1 MKTTK
6 YLSNI
11 LLGLMAVASFMSCSE
26 QQAEYTPAPAQKG
39 AQVYF
44 TAKESYD
51 FEVTE
56 TNNTFE
62 VTLNRVDSTEA
73 ADITLSIVADEET
86 TSLISIPTTAKFEAN
101 NSSCVLT
108 CIANVT
114 EMEFD
119 KVYNV
124 AVSIADSSNTTP
136 SGISMVELSVVH
148 PAPWTS
154 LGMATVVDDIMTAGW
169 GVPYEPFKVEIQEND
184 LTPGLYRLVNP
195 YTSSYPWNEPGDF
208 DDSKDYYLEIHAEDP
223 DAVWFGR
230 TELGLDWG
238 YGMISAWTIADYYV
252 QNGNDPEV
260 VKAKGFYGTLKD
272 GEITFPVDGI
282 LFNMPQHPNG
292 NNWYYANGDGMF
304 SILLPGYVKADY
316 SAEVQY
322 AGIYTA
328 ADESVYAVA
337 NLTLGA
343 DATDVKAIVM
353 PQEADAAAVADAIAA
368 GELEAVEVAAG
379 RIEIPFDAEEL
390 ATDKFQIIAVVLAD
404 SAVKT
409 IATSTFEYYGGGA
422 NPWKSIGVG
431 YFTDD
436 IIAPLVK
443 VAPPT
448 YEVEIY
454 ENEKAPGLYRV
465 MNPYSNSVYPLAE
478 DDAAPEGLYLEVN
491 AMDANAV
498 YVQYQTLGFD
508 WGVGEF
514 GFATVAADLLL
525 TQGIPI
531 ETIKEK
537 GYGGTLADGVI
548 KFPLL
553 SNSSGAKFQ
562 GYVYGAGELFN
573 YAGMNGKF
581 EITLP
586 SANAF
591 AKNMA
596 KARTKVSSLEVQKGS
611 LSAVNVEKVF
621 SKTLLRKPIA
631 IDIQK

>member
-1 MKTTK
+1 M
-6 YLSNI
+6 
-11 LLGLMAVASFMSCSE
+11 
-26 QQAEYTPAPAQKG
+26 
-39 AQVYF
+39 
-44 TAKESYD
+44 
-51 FEVTE
+51 
-56 TNNTFE
+56 
-62 VTLNRVDSTEA
+62 
-73 ADITLSIVADEET
+73 
-86 TSLISIPTTAKFEAN
+86 
-101 NSSCVLT
+101 
-108 CIANVT
+108 
-114 EMEFD
+114 
-119 KVYNV
+119 
-124 AVSIADSSNTTP
+124 
-136 SGISMVELSVVH
+136 
-148 PAPWTS
+148 
-154 LGMATVVDDIMTAGW
+154 
-169 GVPYEPFKVEIQEND
+169 
-184 LTPGLYRLVNP
+184 
-195 YTSSYPWNEPGDF
+195 
-208 DDSKDYYLEIHAEDP
+208 
-223 DAVWFGR
+223 
-230 TELGLDWG
+230 
-238 YGMISAWTIADYYV
+238 
-252 QNGNDPEV
+252 
-260 VKAKGFYGTLKD
+260 VKAKGFYGTMKD
-272 GEITFPVDGI
+272 GEITFPADGI

-304 SILLPGYVKADY
+304 SILLPSYVKADY

-422 NPWKSIGVG
+422 NPWKSIGTG

-454 ENEKAPGLYRV
+454 ENEKTPGLYRV

-491 AMDANAV
+491 AMDPNAV